1 VTDRHPRFGAV
12 RPLIPGEAAM
22 TQTPFDHP
30 PPVRDLSAG
39 LWWAAGE
46 ALLSLG
52 LLLAVRLL
60 NLA

>member
-1 VTDRHPRFGAV
+1 
-12 RPLIPGEAAM
+12 M